1 MRYIIDRKDT
11 KTLNIN
17 DYEEGDEIIVYFNQR
32 PLYLYQVKGV
42 GENKKIV
49 SSLYPLEMKELSL
62 LQNPE
67 NRIKFNSISKE
78 IVYSG
83 CDYWEAMNGYVYF
96 FAKTIDGVPTFFL
109 LNEINNE
116 RFIEKNQKI
125 YNEIVILLGE
135 LNN

>member
-1 MRYIIDRKDT
+1 MVETITAEDMLNLKLIFEE
-11 KTLNIN
+11 TLENIL
-17 DYEEGDEIIVYFNQR
+17 DKRTDSQVRARFGEI
-32 PLYLYQVKGV
+32 
-42 GENKKIV
+42 
-49 SSLYPLEMKELSL
+49 LSL
-62 LQNPE
+62 LQSPE